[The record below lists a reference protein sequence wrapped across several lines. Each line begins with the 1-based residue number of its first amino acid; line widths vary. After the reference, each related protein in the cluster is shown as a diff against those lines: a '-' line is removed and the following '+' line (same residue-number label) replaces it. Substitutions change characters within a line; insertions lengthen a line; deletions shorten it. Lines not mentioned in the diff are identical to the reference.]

1 MTFEIL
7 QLRRNHSKSLRAEK
21 TVIVIVTNGFY
32 RMFLVVDLTAGV
44 PDETLALYHRFA
56 TVKFSES
63 SHF

>member
-21 TVIVIVTNGFY
+21 MVIVIVTNRFY
-32 RMFLVVDLTAGV
+32 RMFRVLDLITRV
-44 PDETLALYHRFA
+44 PGETIALYHRFA